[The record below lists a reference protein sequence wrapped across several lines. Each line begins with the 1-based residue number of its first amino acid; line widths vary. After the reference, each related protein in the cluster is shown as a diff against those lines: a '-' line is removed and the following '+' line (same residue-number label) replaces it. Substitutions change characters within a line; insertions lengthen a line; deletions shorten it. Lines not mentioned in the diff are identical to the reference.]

1 MAAREPIRCG
11 LVGYGMVSSVFHAPL
26 ISHARADF
34 HLTHVVERSSDNARQ
49 RYPHILRCTS
59 LEDLLATDV
68 ELVII
73 ATPSASHFDNARDA
87 LLAGKH
93 VVCEKPFT
101 VTFAEAQEL
110 DTIACAKKKMLTV
123 FHNRRWDADFLTLR
137 RVIEAGVLGELV
149 EFEAHYDRYRPA
161 LKEGNVWRERDEPG
175 SGILYDLGSHMI
187 DQALQ
192 LFGRPSAV
200 AADIRKQRSSD
211 AADDYFDVDLRY
223 ADRPAFKVTLKAGCV
238 VRKLG
243 PRYVVHGVNGSF
255 VKHGIDVQEDQLKTH
270 GNPGMVG
277 WGVEPE
283 ADWGVLHVDAADES
297 VTANASGVELVV
309 SENGTVESLHGSYQ
323 AFYAGV
329 ASAVRDGTMPPVLA
343 ADAALVIMIIELAK
357 ESARTGVVV
366 PVPVVA

>member
-1 MAAREPIRCG
+1 LEE
-11 LVGYGMVSSVFHAPL
+11 L
-26 ISHARADF
+26 
-34 HLTHVVERSSDNARQ
+34 LT
-49 RYPHILRCTS
+49 
-59 LEDLLATDV
+59 TDV

-73 ATPSASHFDNARDA
+73 ATPSASHFENARDA

-110 DTIACAKKKMLTV
+110 GAIAQAQKKILTV

-137 RVIEAGVLGELV
+137 RVIEADVLGELV
-149 EFEAHYDRYRPA
+149 EFEAHYDRFRPT
-161 LKEGNVWRERDEPG
+161 LKAGNVWRERDEPG
-175 SGILYDLGSHMI
+175 SGILYDLGSHLI

-223 ADRPAFKVTLKAGCV
+223 ADRPALKVTLKAGCL
-238 VRKLG
+238 VRRQG
-243 PRYVVHGVNGSF
+243 PRYVVHGTKGSF
-255 VKHGIDVQEDQLKTH
+255 VKHGIDVQEDQLKAN
-270 GNPGMVG
+270 GNPGMEG

-283 ADWGVLHVDAADES
+283 AHWGVLDLEATDGS
-297 VTANASGVELVV
+297 TTNNASSAGLVV
-309 SENGTVESLHGSYQ
+309 AENGTVESLHGCYE

-329 ASAVRDGTMPPVLA
+329 ASAVRDGAMPPVLST
-343 ADAALVIMIIELAK
+343 DAALVIMIIELAK
-357 ESARTGVVV
+357 ESARTGMVV
-366 PVPVVA
+366 PVPIGAETGKL